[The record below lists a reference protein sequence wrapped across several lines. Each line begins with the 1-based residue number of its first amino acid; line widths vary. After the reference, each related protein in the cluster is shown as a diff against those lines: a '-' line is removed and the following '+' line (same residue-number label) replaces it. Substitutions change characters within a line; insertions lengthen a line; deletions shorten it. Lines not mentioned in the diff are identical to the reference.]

1 MKKGLIVIDMQN
13 DFIDGALGT
22 KEAQAIVPNVV
33 RLIGEGGWDDIM
45 VTQDTH
51 YNDYLDTLE
60 GKKLPVKHCI
70 AGTHGWFLNND
81 VLNAL
86 QQAPLRYAG
95 FDKNTFGSIRLAEYV
110 RDEKFDEITLCGLEL
125 SICVL
130 ANAVLIRA
138 YCPDLIIKVKTIACG
153 DIDNKSFDAAK
164 IVLNNQQIEVL
175 CD

>member
-33 RLIGEGGWDDIM
+33 RLIGEGEWDDIM

-51 YNDYLDTLE
+51 YDNYLETLE

-110 RDEKFDEITLCGLEL
+110 RDEKFDEITLCGLCTG
-125 SICVL
+125 ICL
-130 ANAVLIRA
+130 LNNSLLIRA
-138 YCPDLIIKVKTIACG
+138 YCPDLVVKVKADCCACVTP
-153 DIDNKSFDAAK
+153 NSHENALKAME
-164 IVLNNQQIEVL
+164 LCQIEVI
-175 CD
+175 

>member
-1 MKKGLIVIDMQN
+1 MQN

-33 RLIGEGGWDDIM
+33 KFLDETVFSDIV
-45 VTQDTH
+45 VTMDTH
-51 YNDYLDTLE
+51 YENYTETLE
-60 GKKLPVKHCI
+60 GKKLPVRHCI
-70 AGTHGWFLNND
+70 YGSDGWRLNNE
-81 VLNAL
+81 VHKAL
-86 QQAPLRYAG
+86 QRIPLRYSE
-95 FDKNTFGSIRLAEYV
+95 FPKNTFGSIALAEYI
-110 RDEKFDEITLCGLEL
+110 RDEKFDEIILCGLEL

-138 YCPDLIIKVKTIACG
+138 YCPNTIIKVKTIACA
-153 DIDNKSFDAAK
+153 DIDNKSFEAAK

>member
-1 MKKGLIVIDMQN
+1 MTMKKGLVVIDMQN

-70 AGTHGWFLNND
+70 AGTHGWFLNRD

-86 QQAPLRYAG
+86 QQVPLRYAD

-110 RDEKFDEITLCGLEL
+110 RDEKFDEIVISGLCTD
-125 SICVL
+125 ICV
-130 ANAVLIRA
+130 ASNALMIRA
-138 YCPDLIIKVKTIACG
+138 YNPDLIVKVKADCCAGVTPETH
-153 DIDNKSFDAAK
+153 DAALK
-164 IVLNNQQIEVL
+164 TMQMCQIEVI
-175 CD
+175 